1 MWKARVI
8 DLSAGP
14 STVSAVPAKVY
25 GIYVNDAVA
34 GGGCDIKNGATT
46 VFVVPDDITAG
57 GAVVFAGEEGV
68 IFSDSVTVDP
78 TAVTGSFT
86 ILYKDNI

>member
-1 MWKARVI
+1 MWKAKVV

-14 STVSAVPAKVY
+14 VTVSSIATKVY
-25 GIYVNDAVA
+25 GIYVNVA
-34 GGGCDIKNGATT
+34 LASGGCDIKNGSTT
-46 VFVVPDDITAG
+46 FFVIPSALTAG
-57 GAVVFAGEEGV
+57 DAVVFAGEDGV
-68 IFSDSVTVDP
+68 IFSDNVIASP